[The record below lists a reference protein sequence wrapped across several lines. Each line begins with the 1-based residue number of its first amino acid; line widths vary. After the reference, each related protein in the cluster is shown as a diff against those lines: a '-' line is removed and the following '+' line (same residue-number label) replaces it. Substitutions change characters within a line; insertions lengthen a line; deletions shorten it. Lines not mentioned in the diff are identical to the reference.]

1 MGRPAKKPRGAFGAR
16 LVALRE
22 AAGLTQHQLADRLKV
37 HQTNIAF
44 WERWDKAPRGE
55 VLPDLARH
63 LGVTVDE
70 LLGVAPPK
78 PKRQPAAK
86 GRLQKV
92 FESAAKLPR
101 RQQDKVAEFLEAFVE
116 RQGNGS

>member
-1 MGRPAKKPRGAFGAR
+1 MGRPAKKPRGVFGAH

-22 AAGLTQHQLADRLKV
+22 AAGLTQHQLADRIKV

-44 WERWDKAPRGE
+44 WERSDKAPRGE
-55 VLPDLARH
+55 VLPDLATQ

-70 LLGVAPPK
+70 LFGAVPAKPK
-78 PKRQPAAK
+78 PQLAAK

-92 FESAAKLPR
+92 FEAASKLPR
-101 RQQDKVAEFLEAFVE
+101 RQQVKVAEFLEAFVE
-116 RQGNGS
+116 HQKSHS

>member
-16 LVALRE
+16 LVVLRE

-55 VLPDLARH
+55 VLPDLAKQ

-92 FESAAKLPR
+92 FESASKLPR

-116 RQGNGS
+116 HQKGGS